1 MSYKLSKREKRLL
14 YILLILVIVLV
25 GWFFIIEPS
34 LTEYNEKTLE
44 LGEKRVALNGLKNTY
59 SDYVNAPEKALEES
73 AKFITNKENFNEMM
87 INEDIDQMMTRM
99 ALLYGLQPISLSIS
113 EPIPIDLV
121 AYTDSLSDE
130 DKPSDSSERIVEIN
144 KVEVS
149 MNLGGEIFNAFALA
163 DSIKDSTSIRLKDYS
178 YVRAETVAESTMILV
193 FDIYMI
199 NE

>member
-14 YILLILVIVLV
+14 YILLILVMVLV

-44 LGEKRVALNGLKNTY
+44 IGEKRVALNGLKNTY

-73 AKFITNKENFNEMM
+73 AKFISNKENFNEMM

-99 ALLYGLQPISLSIS
+99 ALLYGLQPISLNIS
-113 EPIPIDLV
+113 EPTPIDLV

-130 DKPSDSSERIVEIN
+130 DKPSDLSDRKVEIN